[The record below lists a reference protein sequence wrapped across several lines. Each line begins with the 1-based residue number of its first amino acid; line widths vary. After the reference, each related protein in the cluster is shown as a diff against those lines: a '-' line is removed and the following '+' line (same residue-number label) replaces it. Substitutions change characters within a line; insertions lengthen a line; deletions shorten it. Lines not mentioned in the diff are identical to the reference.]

1 MLLALDTERIVRARP
16 DFWLS
21 ELVDESA
28 ATWSVRVRHGAER
41 FRAYRIGYPMNRKSR
56 PMHMIP
62 SAPKLTIPLFVKM
75 SQSRLSFS
83 PGSGLCRA
91 SSASTSSG
99 NSNNP
104 ADGWML
110 NFSETVC
117 VFRSSSLPA
126 RDGALESSNGEAK
139 GPLAEKSDS
148 QLVRLEDMTEGE
160 RNGDSSLNGFILLF
174 CGGSSM
180 SPDSARP
187 TLE

>member
-1 MLLALDTERIVRARP
+1 MDT
-16 DFWLS
+16 DKCW
-21 ELVDESA
+21 
-28 ATWSVRVRHGAER
+28 T
-41 FRAYRIGYPMNRKSR
+41 YRIGYPMNKKSR
-56 PMHMIP
+56 PIIMIP
-62 SAPKLTIPLFVKM
+62 RPPRLTIPLFVKM

-99 NSNNP
+99 NSSNP

-139 GPLAEKSDS
+139 GPLDDMSDS
-148 QLVRLEDMTEGE
+148 QLVRREDRAEGE
-160 RNGDSSLNGFILLF
+160 RSGDSSLNGFILVF
-174 CGGSSM
+174 RGGSSR